1 MFFIGIYPQGGSS
14 AKVVDCILCLQ
25 GYHEWKLAGGIGVWR
40 YGGTVKITNMSRGL
54 PSSLLSGSSDESFD
68 DYNLQNNQQL
78 SEFLHS
84 TTEATLEDSRAT
96 DALDIIFNQFGTQLL
111 KAVFSESS
119 DAEEFPVK
127 EKVGKVMYLA
137 I

>member
-1 MFFIGIYPQGGSS
+1 M
-14 AKVVDCILCLQ
+14 
-25 GYHEWKLAGGIGVWR
+25 WR
-40 YGGTVKITNMSRGL
+40 YGGTVKITNMSRGF
-54 PSSLLSGSSDESFD
+54 PSSLLSGTSDESLD
-68 DYNLQNNQQL
+68 DCNLQNNQQL

-84 TTEATLEDSRAT
+84 ITEATLEDSKAT
-96 DALDIIFNQFGTQLL
+96 DALNIIFNQFGTQLL

-127 EKVGKVMYLA
+127 EKVGKVMNLS